1 MQRVS
6 LRCMLS
12 WYQLWPLTFCLSHVA
27 IPGPKISSGPGIR
40 LYIFYSDV
48 SQEYDCSKSHQHDNI
63 ASFKM
68 QEFTRWN
75 ACLEHT
81 CTDVATSNPSICP
94 IQTILILPFF
104 STGFPSCWTFSY
116 KSFETSM
123 KRSHR
128 DEFGSGCDWIAWVGS
143 TLLCTWRPLLSRSE
157 RSGNRQ
163 LQCRQVGPWG
173 GLPAQVA

>member
-1 MQRVS
+1 MQLVL
-6 LRCMLS
+6 LRCMLA
-12 WYQLWPLTFCLSHVA
+12 WYQLWPLTFGLSHV
-27 IPGPKISSGPGIR
+27 PGSKISLGPGIG

-48 SQEYDCSKSHQHDNI
+48 SHCFAGVWLFQEWSAWQYCIIWHARI
-63 ASFKM
+63 Y
-68 QEFTRWN
+68 RWN

-104 STGFPSCWTFSY
+104 TTEVSQLLSY
-116 KSFETSM
+116 KSFETNM
-123 KRSHR
+123 KHNHR

-173 GLPAQVA
+173 GLPAQVV